1 MHADSPAERIL
12 ITFIYPMLPIPTRR
26 ARGFSRPTGAY
37 WTDETDKCY
46 HTNAL
51 REARHRASGGY
62 TLPDVRQFNRM
73 LSGRI
78 ATSRCSPFRLGSGL
92 RASFA
97 DTHALPVELYAAD
110 SFSGSADVR
119 KGTNAKPETERL
131 RDQAVRAFNKG
142 NTQAEVGAML
152 GITRHAVGRLIAE
165 ARAMG
170 VSTVHYSTVETSLRS
185 LASRRS
191 RQAQTATDN

>member
-1 MHADSPAERIL
+1 MGRRPNPETIKTRHAVVKAWNKGTWTGPEVAAQLGISLATTTL
-12 ITFIYPMLPIPTRR
+12 HLWK
-26 ARGFSRPTGAY
+26 ARQEG
-37 WTDETDKCY
+37 W
-46 HTNAL
+46 
-51 REARHRASGGY
+51 
-62 TLPDVRQFNRM
+62 
-73 LSGRI
+73 
-78 ATSRCSPFRLGSGL
+78 
-92 RASFA
+92 
-97 DTHALPVELYAAD
+97 
-110 SFSGSADVR
+110 DVR
-119 KGTNAKPETERL
+119 KGTNARPETERL